1 MVLMTENHIRHLPVL
16 NDGVLLGVMSI
27 GDVVN
32 AVISDQTTA
41 INELEN
47 YIAGNEYTRETVTT

>member
-1 MVLMTENHIRHLPVL
+1 VLM
-16 NDGVLLGVMSI
+16 GVLSI

-32 AVISDQTTA
+32 AVISEQATA

-47 YIAGNEYTRETVTT
+47 YIAGNEYTREVVTT